1 MLLGARFMN
10 NVASVNAFDWA
21 LQTEMTEGSGPVT
34 VYFQLVDKS
43 LDRDDQGFRNFATG
57 RRYMPASGATLQVI
71 LKNIA
76 DAATLTKV
84 ASQAFPTSDP
94 SIWSFQIAS
103 SDLVKGTV
111 SMTLV
116 LTEGSKVT
124 KALVP
129 AGILVYSNS
138 PGDC

>member
-10 NVASVNAFDWA
+10 NVASVNAFDWV
-21 LQTEMTEGSGPVT
+21 QQVDMTEGDGPVT
-34 VYFQLVDKS
+34 VTFQLIDKS
-43 LDRDDQGFRNFATG
+43 LDREDQGFKPTAAG
-57 RRYMPASGATLQVI
+57 RRYMPAAGATLQVI

-76 DAATLTKV
+76 DANTLTKV
-84 ASQAFPTSDP
+84 ASQVFPTTDP

-103 SDLVKGTV
+103 ADYVKGTV

-116 LTEGSKVT
+116 LTEGAKVT
-124 KALVP
+124 RGPISAAIRVQ
-129 AGILVYSNS
+129 SNS